1 MLKKWLSYLLIAVIV
16 MQSVGVMAGDD
27 HQSHQDG
34 EQHLELSNPQD
45 SSNTVVESLIIEK
58 SMVFNNTVPDCDHC
72 CHCHNLCQ
80 IGVLY
85 NSHFLEISLATQVAV
100 EPHSGYLS
108 KPYSPE
114 LRPPIV

>member
-1 MLKKWLSYLLIAVIV
+1 MLKKWLSYLLIAVIA
-16 MQSVGVMAGDD
+16 MQSAGAMAVDD

-34 EQHLELSNPQD
+34 EQHLELSNQHD
-45 SSNTVVESLIIEK
+45 LSTTVEK
-58 SMVFNNTVPDCDHC
+58 SLVAEKTNPFTNTEPDCDHC

-80 IGVLY
+80 FGVLY

-114 LRPPIV
+114 LRPPIT